1 VRRIIGPTNY
11 LAACRRFYA
20 ALIRRGVDDFCAV
33 AHGDDVPGGDGGRV
47 MTAAE
52 RAELRDGVTRAC

>member
-1 VRRIIGPTNY
+1 MIFARS
-11 LAACRRFYA
+11 
-20 ALIRRGVDDFCAV
+20 
-33 AHGDDVPGGDGGRV
+33 HGDDVPAGDGGRV